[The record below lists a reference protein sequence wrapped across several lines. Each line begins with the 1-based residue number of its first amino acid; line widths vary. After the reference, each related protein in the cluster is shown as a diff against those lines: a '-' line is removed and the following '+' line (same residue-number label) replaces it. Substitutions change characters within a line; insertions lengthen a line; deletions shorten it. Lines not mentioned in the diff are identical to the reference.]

1 MVRSPNDNVL
11 SVTLSEHCGLLT
23 AQIGLGHAVCV
34 ISVGYALFERAA
46 VSRAV
51 PYRRL
56 SVGIQDYGRN
66 TNHLKSRMGPPVYH
80 DSRAFATLISVNGL
94 SRRHSKAA
102 ML

>member
-23 AQIGLGHAVCV
+23 AQIGLGHDVCV

-56 SVGIQDYGRN
+56 SVGIGLQ
-66 TNHLKSRMGPPVYH
+66 LKSPQISNGSARISRFTRFCPPYINKW
-80 DSRAFATLISVNGL
+80 A
-94 SRRHSKAA
+94 K
-102 ML
+102 